1 VSREKIRIAISCG
14 DINGIGLEVALKS
27 FADNR
32 IFENCT
38 PIIYANEQTVKFH
51 MKRLDL
57 ELPIHKCTSAEKA
70 HSNKVNILEVFDNE
84 VKTEFGKITAEAG
97 KAAFISLKAA
107 VEDLASNKIDA
118 LVTAPINKANIQSE
132 EFKFPGHTEF
142 LANYANE
149 DNPLM
154 VLAHNELRVALVTGH
169 LSLKD
174 VVNNISKEAI
184 VTKLKVFS
192 KSLTQD
198 FGINRPK
205 IAVLSLNPHSGDD
218 GLLGD
223 EEIQII
229 SPAIVEARENDILAF
244 GPYAADGFFGSSM
257 LGKYNGVLAMYHD
270 QGLTPFKALA
280 FDGVNFTAGLPIV
293 RTSPDHGTAYDLAGK
308 GDADPTS
315 FRNAVFM
322 ACDIYKCRKSER
334 ELIAN
339 QLQTAS
345 DKAS

>member
-1 VSREKIRIAISCG
+1 MSRNKIRIAISCG

-27 FADNR
+27 FSDSR
-32 IFENCT
+32 MFENCT
-38 PIIYANEQTVKFH
+38 PVIYANERTVKFH
-51 MKRLDL
+51 MKRAEL
-57 ELPIHKCTSAEKA
+57 ELPLHKCTNADKLHA
-70 HSNKVNILEVFDNE
+70 NKVNIIDVFDNDIR
-84 VKTEFGKITAEAG
+84 TEFGKVTKEAG
-97 KAAFISLKAA
+97 MAAFTSLKSA
-107 VEDLASNKIDA
+107 VEDLASNKVDA
-118 LVTAPINKANIQSE
+118 LVTAPINKANIQSD
-132 EFKFPGHTEF
+132 EFNFPGHTEF

-154 VLAHNELRVALVTGH
+154 ILAHDDLRVALVTGH

-174 VVNNISKEAI
+174 VSNNITREAI
-184 VTKLKVFS
+184 INKLHVFT

-205 IAVLSLNPHSGDD
+205 IAVLSLNPHSGDE

-223 EEIQII
+223 EEKETIT
-229 SPAIVEARENDILAF
+229 PAINEAKESGILAF
-244 GPYAADGFFGSSM
+244 GPFAADGFFGSSQR
-257 LGKYNGVLAMYHD
+257 LAYDGVLAMYHD

-308 GDADPTS
+308 GAADHTS

-322 ACDIYKCRKSER
+322 ACDIYNCRKMQR
-334 ELIAN
+334 DLIAN

>member
-1 VSREKIRIAISCG
+1 MSLEKIRIAISCG

-27 FADNR
+27 FADSR
-32 IFENCT
+32 IFENCI
-38 PIIYANEQTVKFH
+38 PVIYANERTVSFH
-51 MKRLDL
+51 MKRADV
-57 ELPIHKCTSAEKA
+57 ELPIHRCTSADKLHA
-70 HSNKVNILEVFDNE
+70 NKVNVIDVFDNDIR
-84 VKTEFGKITAEAG
+84 TEFGKMTKQG
-97 KAAFISLKAA
+97 GQVAFISLKAA
-107 VEDLASNKIDA
+107 VEDLASNKVDA

-132 EFKFPGHTEF
+132 EFNFPGHTEF

-154 VLAHNELRVALVTGH
+154 ILAHDDLRVALVTGH

-174 VVNNISKEAI
+174 VAIHITRDTI
-184 VTKLKVFS
+184 VTKLQVFA

-205 IAVLSLNPHSGDD
+205 IAVFSLNPHGGDQ
-218 GLLGD
+218 GLLG
-223 EEIQII
+223 EEETQII
-229 SPAIVEARENDILAF
+229 SPAIQEALDQGILAF
-244 GPYAADGFFGSSM
+244 GPFAADGFFGSSQR
-257 LGKYNGVLAMYHD
+257 LKYDGVLAMYHD

-308 GDADPTS
+308 GEADPTS
-315 FRNAVFM
+315 FRNAILM
-322 ACDIYKCRKSER
+322 ACDIYDCRKFER
-334 ELIAN
+334 NLIAN
-339 QLQTAS
+339 QLQTTS